1 MFGCVPVC
9 VYKCVCM
16 CVSDNEWKLPRPST
30 AGRRLRLSD
39 VTVSPHCLLLI
50 HQRTFFHLDLCVWLW
65 LWWCVCISGWFSVLF
80 FFLSLP
86 FILDI
91 IMSGLCLWQQQ
102 RSEQWSMSSHGCGR
116 GDVQDPLPEVNSE
129 PNWTRGRIK
138 REAAEDVEI
147 DISLSPASYNFV
159 CLNKTIIWVRADFIK
174 VKTQRRKHIVQTTVS
189 SRLAASAWHN
199 LYFRPHAT
207 SGMLQIVHN
216 SSPALSRVFSR
227 KCVRWNNSVKHRL
240 QKSSVIGFFFRL
252 MIEIKFRLRFFECVL
267 RHQPTRCSSN
277 KRPNVIQKSE

>member
-1 MFGCVPVC
+1 MSGSSPDHQQQEGDEAGSRCHRQPPLPIVNTPEDVFSPGSVC
-9 VYKCVCM
+9 VVVVMVVCLYQWMVFCV
-16 CVSDNEWKLPRPST
+16 V
-30 AGRRLRLSD
+30 
-39 VTVSPHCLLLI
+39 
-50 HQRTFFHLDLCVWLW
+50 
-65 LWWCVCISGWFSVLF
+65 

-252 MIEIKFRLRFFECVL
+252 MIEIKFRLRFFECVFTS
-267 RHQPTRCSSN
+267 PAN
-277 KRPNVIQKSE
+277 EVFV